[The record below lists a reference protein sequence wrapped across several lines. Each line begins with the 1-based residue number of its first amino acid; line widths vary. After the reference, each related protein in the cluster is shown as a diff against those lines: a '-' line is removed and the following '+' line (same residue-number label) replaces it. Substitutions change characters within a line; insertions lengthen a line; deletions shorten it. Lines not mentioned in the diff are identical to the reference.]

1 MRGNPR
7 LLTTGD
13 VARYC
18 GVSRMGVI
26 RWIQQGKLKAHTTP
40 GGHYRIRIA
49 DFRDFLER
57 FHIPVDSSFFETGE
71 KSTRILVIA
80 NDPLILGTIVK
91 ALCALPERYQ
101 LDVALNGAS
110 AVAKLAHSDLGLVI
124 LDTTAPNTDIPE
136 LHRWLAENPEGPR
149 VPLLL
154 LTEVATNRIS
164 EGQEG
169 AAEMSSSTTKPPQ
182 AIATRERVLDKSHLE
197 VEKLRSIVQHLLTE

>member
-1 MRGNPR
+1 
-7 LLTTGD
+7 
-13 VARYC
+13 
-18 GVSRMGVI
+18 MGVI

-57 FHIPVDSSFFETGE
+57 FHIPVDSSFFEARE
-71 KSTRILVIA
+71 PSTRILVIA
-80 NDPLILGTIVK
+80 SDPLILGTIVK

-110 AVAKLAHSDLGLVI
+110 AVAKLTHPDLGLVI
-124 LDTTAPNTDIPE
+124 LDTTAPNTDTPE

-154 LTEVATNRIS
+154 LTEVTTNQTP

-169 AAEMSSSTTKPPQ
+169 TAEMPSLTTKPLQ
-182 AIATRERVLDKSHLE
+182 AIATREGMLDKNHLE
-197 VEKLRSIVQHLLTE
+197 VEELRSIVQRLLTE